1 MTSPLLEMKIDLIIF
16 WSCALCMINLE
27 WLVHTAHGGFFFYE
41 IWQAH
46 CPCIKKRRTNKVRIQ
61 KSAAAE
67 KTNRNTEKEER
78 PKLLRQP
85 ETRTE
90 ANTSRPQAVGQ
101 LPGTKKKTKGTAWKE
116 QSEETRC

>member
-1 MTSPLLEMKIDLIIF
+1 M
-16 WSCALCMINLE
+16 
-27 WLVHTAHGGFFFYE
+27 VGAHGSWRVFFYE

-78 PKLLRQP
+78 PKLLSLKLELKLIHRGRKP
-85 ETRTE
+85 
-90 ANTSRPQAVGQ
+90 
-101 LPGTKKKTKGTAWKE
+101 
-116 QSEETRC
+116 